1 MSVDAPTICL
11 HTSHPLPSDYQRDI
25 RRKEFQC
32 LALSPLVASLYPLSV
47 SFKLQFP
54 ETRLIQY
61 DCGKL
66 YCGVKKC
73 IFSIIALRWGKSA
86 TTMYS
91 IMYSWPSLC
100 KLIRCTFSVQYLFC
114 VNISNSNT

>member
-11 HTSHPLPSDYQRDI
+11 HTSHPHPSDYQRDI
-25 RRKEFQC
+25 RRKEFQY

-73 IFSIIALRWGKSA
+73 IFSIIALRWGKR
-86 TTMYS
+86 TTIVLYS
-91 IMYSWPSLC
+91 LGLTC
-100 KLIRCTFSVQYLFC
+100 A
-114 VNISNSNT
+114 N

>member
-11 HTSHPLPSDYQRDI
+11 HTSHPHPSDYQRDI
-25 RRKEFQC
+25 RRKEFQY

-73 IFSIIALRWGKSA
+73 IFSIIALSLGQERN
-86 TTMYS
+86 YS
-91 IMYSWPSLC
+91 IMYSWPNLC
-100 KLIRCTFSVQYLFC
+100 KLIRCYTVYIQCTVSVLC
-114 VNISNSNT
+114 